1 MHKNYNK
8 RIKKRKRKIPNTRR
22 KKQMLK
28 TYEYTHSNNR
38 RAETLEQSANMFFK
52 ANPQLKGE
60 WEAKIYA
67 MAANGGGYETDAVPA
82 SGYAGRDAWTYTCSV
97 VSMGGVNH
105 VTLTLNGK
113 E

>member
-1 MHKNYNK
+1 
-8 RIKKRKRKIPNTRR
+8 
-22 KKQMLK
+22 MLK

-38 RAETLEQSANMFFK
+38 RAETLEQSAKMFFK

-113 E
+113 EE

>member
-1 MHKNYNK
+1 MII
-8 RIKKRKRKIPNTRR
+8 IKASKGKGKSQTPEG
-22 KKQMLK
+22 KDKMLK

-38 RAETLEQSANMFFK
+38 RAETLEQSAKMFFK

-97 VSMGGVNH
+97 VSVSGVNH

-113 E
+113 EE

>member
-1 MHKNYNK
+1 
-8 RIKKRKRKIPNTRR
+8 
-22 KKQMLK
+22 MLK

-38 RAETLEQSANMFFK
+38 KAETLEQSAKMFFK

-97 VSMGGVNH
+97 VSMGDVNH

-113 E
+113 EE

>member
-1 MHKNYNK
+1 
-8 RIKKRKRKIPNTRR
+8 
-22 KKQMLK
+22 MLK

-38 RAETLEQSANMFFK
+38 RAETLEKSAKMFFK

-67 MAANGGGYETDAVPA
+67 MAANGGGDETDAVPA

-97 VSMGGVNH
+97 VSLGGVNH

-113 E
+113 EE

>member
-1 MHKNYNK
+1 
-8 RIKKRKRKIPNTRR
+8 
-22 KKQMLK
+22 MLK

-38 RAETLEQSANMFFK
+38 RAETLAQSAKMFFK

-60 WEAKIYA
+60 WESKIYA

-97 VSMGGVNH
+97 VNMGGVNH

-113 E
+113 EE

>member
-1 MHKNYNK
+1 MIIIKASRKGKGKSQTPEGKNK
-8 RIKKRKRKIPNTRR
+8 
-22 KKQMLK
+22 MLK

-38 RAETLEQSANMFFK
+38 KAETLEQSAKMFFK

-67 MAANGGGYETDAVPA
+67 MAVNGGGYETDAVPA

-105 VTLTLNGK
+105 VTLTLNGN
-113 E
+113 EE